1 MLVIKREVLERLFSD
16 PEFCLLASQCKSL
29 EEFERLIVR
38 FGKAKGFKIKELRR
52 K

>member
-1 MLVIKREVLERLFSD
+1 MLVIKREVL
-16 PEFCLLASQCKSL
+16 
-29 EEFERLIVR
+29 ERLIVR